1 MNLSKIFE
9 SNFQKMFT
17 GFLETLPEIVIAVF
31 ALIITNFIARL
42 VKRILPRTLQ
52 RAKLQVA
59 LSQFLTS
66 VISFLIW
73 TTGII
78 IAVSLS
84 FPTVTFAKMLTALG
98 LGSIA
103 IGFAFKDIFE
113 NFMAGVLVLIRE
125 PFQIGDFIEVD
136 GTRGFVHFVSIR
148 DTIIYT
154 LDDDKIVVP
163 NGILFKNKLTVFTD
177 KEKRRLKVVC
187 GVAYGEDVATSQ
199 KVIMDAVKKL
209 DSISQDD
216 PIEVNAVEFNSSSID
231 FEIYW
236 YTNSDPEANRKSVAE
251 VVTAVKKA
259 LDDAGI
265 EIPFPYRT
273 LVFQNELNVNKVANK
288 A

>member
-17 GFLETLPEIVIAVF
+17 GFLETLPDIVIAVF

-154 LDDDKIVVP
+154 LDDDKIVVYHKKGCSTLDTKTCAIS
-163 NGILFKNKLTVFTD
+163 NLVRAHGVYWQLMIVDERILEGQSFG
-177 KEKRRLKVVC
+177 RR
-187 GVAYGEDVATSQ
+187 G
-199 KVIMDAVKKL
+199 
-209 DSISQDD
+209 
-216 PIEVNAVEFNSSSID
+216 
-231 FEIYW
+231 
-236 YTNSDPEANRKSVAE
+236 
-251 VVTAVKKA
+251 
-259 LDDAGI
+259 
-265 EIPFPYRT
+265 
-273 LVFQNELNVNKVANK
+273 
-288 A
+288 

>member
-1 MNLSKIFE
+1 
-9 SNFQKMFT
+9 
-17 GFLETLPEIVIAVF
+17 
-31 ALIITNFIARL
+31 
-42 VKRILPRTLQ
+42 
-52 RAKLQVA
+52 
-59 LSQFLTS
+59 
-66 VISFLIW
+66 
-73 TTGII
+73 
-78 IAVSLS
+78 
-84 FPTVTFAKMLTALG
+84 MLTALG